1 MPAWWQ
7 APILTGKARGE
18 KSNPESSVAH
28 QALTSPPAGFHQP
41 GLWVVHLGGFTC
53 AITED
58 VFLHLDYKGSRSLQC
73 SGLLQIK
80 TPLYPSSSASHSAI
94 PSINFTDDYLENR
107 KVWMVSLS
115 FCFSFIFCLLP
126 VLWSGKIQE
135 KATPLPLCALSLSQ
149 VGMHIAHAID
159 LA

>member
-7 APILTGKARGE
+7 APTLTGKARGE

-41 GLWVVHLGGFTC
+41 GLWVVHLGGFIC

-73 SGLLQIK
+73 SGLLQIN
-80 TPLYPSSSASHSAI
+80 P
-94 PSINFTDDYLENR
+94 
-107 KVWMVSLS
+107 
-115 FCFSFIFCLLP
+115 
-126 VLWSGKIQE
+126 
-135 KATPLPLCALSLSQ
+135 PLPLFLCIPLSNSIYKFYRWLFGKQKGMDGFLCHFVSNLYFAYSQFFDLGKYKKRRPHCLS
-149 VGMHIAHAID
+149 VPCPSPRGARTLPMP
-159 LA
+159 